1 MNKFDQYNI
10 FVVIEHNVFQ
20 NIKHEKQVNP
30 HKELMSHST
39 QNLKILSL

>member
-20 NIKHEKQVNP
+20 NIKHEK
-30 HKELMSHST
+30 
-39 QNLKILSL
+39 